1 MTREEMKMMQ
11 PAQDY
16 IRKLQKK
23 RNEGTENCML
33 SSELAREMGITAL
46 DLHHFLID
54 VGFLFRERTTYEL
67 KLSKDYAG
75 LGYAKTRSHFRYDK
89 RGDLVETR
97 FPVWTEKGQKF
108 IKNLIQGCEQARAKS
123 NSFEL
128 CRAEAGSIKD
138 QGNRHKEKA
147 RNLKTTKAI

>member
-1 MTREEMKMMQ
+1 MTRDEMKMMQ
-11 PAQDY
+11 PAQEY

-23 RNEGTENCML
+23 RNAGTENCML

-67 KLSKDYAG
+67 KLSKDYSG

-97 FPVWTEKGQKF
+97 FPVWTEKGQEYIKEM
-108 IKNLIQGCEQARAKS
+108 IKGKDRKNL
-123 NSFEL
+123 NS
-128 CRAEAGSIKD
+128 K
-138 QGNRHKEKA
+138 N
-147 RNLKTTKAI
+147 